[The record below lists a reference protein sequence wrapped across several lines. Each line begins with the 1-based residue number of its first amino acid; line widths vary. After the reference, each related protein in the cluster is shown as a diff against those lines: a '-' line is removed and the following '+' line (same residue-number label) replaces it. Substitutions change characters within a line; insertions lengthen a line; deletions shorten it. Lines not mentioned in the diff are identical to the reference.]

1 MNNTKKEVLSYLD
14 NVSLFLLGIFFLAF
28 PLLFI
33 SPTLMTDAFT
43 LPKQALMAGIVV
55 LSIIVLSI
63 RMIVEGRVRLRATPF
78 DLPVFLFL
86 LATFLSTIFAV
97 NRYDSLIAF
106 VPLFFVVL
114 LYYVITNVVRGEKPV
129 MFIDASLVLGTTL
142 STLLSILSFF
152 KIYLLPLAYTKT
164 QAFTPFGSLLDQA
177 IFLAIVLPIAGYV
190 AWPVISPLFAKKAS
204 NNDVFGDAHSRKAT
218 VTSLSVAFTVAFALL
233 IVGLIFTVYMLVT
246 SQKPLI
252 LPFTTGFQTA
262 FAAISQDAGRI
273 LQGFLFGSGYG
284 TYVTDFTRFK
294 QAAYNANQALW
305 SFTFFRSSSYILELL
320 ATTGFLGLAS
330 FLFIVYRV
338 VKEKSFFLP
347 IVLAIVAA
355 FILPFSLVLQ
365 ALFFIVLAI
374 FAVLRANH
382 APARYA
388 DLEFYLVTLK
398 HGLIL
403 AQPEGERAPHDPVS
417 TRYGKILPFTF
428 VVIILAIVG
437 YVGFWSVKYLM
448 SDLTFTRSLV
458 AASQNN
464 GTQTYNLQRDAL
476 AQFPYRD
483 LYYTY
488 FSQTN
493 LALANSLAASQPKG
507 ASPSADVQQQV
518 VGLIQQSINAG
529 RSAVTISPQTATNW
543 DNLSQTYRSLIGF
556 GQNADQ
562 FAVLTNQQAIA
573 LDPSNPQQYV
583 NLGGIYY
590 QLQLWDD
597 AARQFQLAANLK
609 PDYANAYYNL
619 AHALESKGDLQN
631 ALVALQS
638 TQSLV
643 TSDKANADKVKK
655 EIEDLKKKIASGQ
668 TAPSATSGQ
677 ANAQQQAA
685 EQQGLNVNQPQEQL
699 PAQQQKEE
707 IPAPPK
713 NLVSPTPTPAKGAAV
728 TPSPTK

>member
-1 MNNTKKEVLSYLD
+1 MNNSRKEILSYLD
-14 NVSLFLLGIFFLAF
+14 NVSLFLLGVFFLAF

-33 SPTLMTDAFT
+33 SPTMMTDAFT
-43 LPKQALMAGIVV
+43 LPKQILLAGVV
-55 LSIIVLSI
+55 SLSIIVLSI
-63 RMIVEGRVRLRATPF
+63 RMIVEGRVRLRTTPF

-86 LATFLSTIFAV
+86 VATFLSTLFAV

-114 LYYVITNVVRGEKPV
+114 LYFVITNVVRGEKPV
-129 MFIDASLVLGTTL
+129 LFVVASLILGTTL
-142 STLLSILSFF
+142 ATILSILSFF
-152 KIYLLPLAYTKT
+152 KIYVLPLAYTKS

-190 AWPVISPLFAKKAS
+190 AWPVISPLFSKKAATA
-204 NNDVFGDAHSRKAT
+204 DVFEDANRRKAE
-218 VTSLSVAFTVAFALL
+218 VTGLSIAFTAAFALL

-294 QAAYNANQALW
+294 QAAYNANQSLW

-320 ATTGFLGLAS
+320 ATTGFLGLLS

-338 VKEKSFFLP
+338 IKERSFFLP

-355 FILPFSLVLQ
+355 VILPFSLVLQ
-365 ALFFIVLAI
+365 ALFFIVLAV

-382 APARYA
+382 TPSRYA

-428 VVIILAIVG
+428 VLILLAIVG
-437 YVGFWSVKYLM
+437 YVGLWSVRYM
-448 SDLTFTRSLV
+448 VSDMTFTQSLV

-464 GTQTYNLQRDAL
+464 GTQTYNLQRQAL
-476 AQFPYRD
+476 TQFPYRD
-483 LYYTY
+483 LYYSY
-488 FSQTN
+488 FAQTN

-507 ASPSADVQQQV
+507 ASPSADVQQQI

-529 RSAVTISPQTATNW
+529 RSAVSISPQTATDW

-573 LDPSNPQQYV
+573 LDPSNPQQYI

-590 QLQLWDD
+590 QLGLWDD
-597 AARQFQLAANLK
+597 ASRQFQLAANLK

-619 AHALESKGDLQN
+619 AHALENKGDLQN
-631 ALVALQS
+631 ALVAYQ
-638 TQSLV
+638 TVQTLV
-643 TSDKANADKVKK
+643 TSDKTNADLVKK
-655 EIEDLKKKIASGQ
+655 DIDALKKKIASGQ
-668 TAPSATSGQ
+668 TTNAGQ
-677 ANAQQQAA
+677 QQPNAQQPQQGQ
-685 EQQGLNVNQPQEQL
+685 QQGLNVNQPQEQL